1 VLLVP
6 VLHPALRPDPDT
18 ARVWVE
24 RELARPEYHQG
35 LLERLYGW
43 LVEEWYRLQA
53 AALDAS
59 PLSTAAS
66 IVVVTLLVVVVVL
79 VASRVRREP
88 LRSVRAE
95 AGPVGSLVSAEEH
108 RRNAESALASGRVDE
123 ALVEA
128 FRAIA
133 ARAVQRG
140 VLEERPGLTAD
151 ELTAG
156 LSPFFPD
163 HSGALAQ
170 ASTKFDLV
178 FYGDVPATAQD
189 ARAVLELDEALRVA
203 RPVRASTTALTGAPP
218 R

>member
-1 VLLVP
+1 VLPVP
-6 VLHPALRPDPDT
+6 AALHPDPDT
-18 ARVWVE
+18 ARGWVE
-24 RELARPEYHQG
+24 QELSRPEYHQG
-35 LLERLYGW
+35 LLERIYGW
-43 LVEEWYRLQA
+43 IVEEWYRLQA

-59 PLSTAAS
+59 PLSNAAA
-66 IVVVTLLVVVVVL
+66 VVVVVLLVVVVVL

-88 LRSVRAE
+88 MRTAAVDSGL
-95 AGPVGSLVSAEEH
+95 VGTLVSADDH
-108 RRNAESALASGRVDE
+108 RRMAQAALESGRHDE

-128 FRAIA
+128 FRAVA

-163 HSGALAQ
+163 HAFALSQ

-178 FYGDVPATAQD
+178 FYGDVPAAPED
-189 ARAVLELDEALRVA
+189 ARSVLDLDEALRAA
-203 RPVRASTTALTGAPP
+203 RPARASTSALIGAVP